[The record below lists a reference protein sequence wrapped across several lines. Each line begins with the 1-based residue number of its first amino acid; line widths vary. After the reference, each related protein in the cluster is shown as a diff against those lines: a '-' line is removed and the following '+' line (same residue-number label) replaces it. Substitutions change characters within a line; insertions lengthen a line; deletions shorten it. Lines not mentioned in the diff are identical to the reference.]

1 MLGFTH
7 ARNHP
12 DVHRGCHPRFSPRG
26 AGMATAMN
34 VRVVSGM
41 SEAQHSAWPST
52 YLSGASSPEIH
63 SLNRLPRRPIGVD
76 DSSSSM
82 YFSTSFGLT
91 LSTNLRPSRRMNG

>member
-1 MLGFTH
+1 
-7 ARNHP
+7 
-12 DVHRGCHPRFSPRG
+12 
-26 AGMATAMN
+26 MATAMN

-41 SEAQHSAWPST
+41 SEAQRSARPPA

-63 SLNRLPRRPIGVD
+63 SLNPIAERPIGVD

-91 LSTNLRPSRRMNG
+91 LSTILRPSRRMNGDHSRRP